1 MFVSFNSIFQIG
13 LDSKQPEFCVCL
25 YRVNYKF
32 DDTINLFLIFLVH
45 DLHSPILL
53 KYSPLFKAI
62 CPRTMVIVK
71 LYNQNIYNMGHFTL
85 LVEFGLQ
92 ALYLIVC
99 VDEI

>member
-1 MFVSFNSIFQIG
+1 MS
-13 LDSKQPEFCVCL
+13 LL
-25 YRVNYKF
+25 

-71 LYNQNIYNMGHFTL
+71 LYNQNIYNMGHFPL

-92 ALYLIVC
+92 ALYLYLIIC
-99 VDEI
+99 VDEMCKKGGSLEVYNAPMLS